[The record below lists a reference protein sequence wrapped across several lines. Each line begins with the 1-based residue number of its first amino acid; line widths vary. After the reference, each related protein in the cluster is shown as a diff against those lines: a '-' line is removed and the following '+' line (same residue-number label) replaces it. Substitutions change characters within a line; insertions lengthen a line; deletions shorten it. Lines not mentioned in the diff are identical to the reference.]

1 MGYPASDTKS
11 MYDANNNCHLQIQMR
26 SVMFS
31 WMKDSERQAKDP
43 EGLQPHLFRLYLVVV
58 PWIIIFRMKTANENY
73 SQLKKWTFLWV
84 LLKVFCNGAYK
95 FPPPNQIRLYLYFL
109 NHETPLLIYLPSAP
123 CIHYSVNLC
132 IKEWPGK
139 LSQISC
145 RRQRHISHICSGFK
159 NKNLCATFA
168 VATAV
173 AGSHRKRAAKK
184 MTSKYEI
191 KLAFVSVLLKT
202 FKLNMRKMPKS
213 MRVK

>member
-1 MGYPASDTKS
+1 MSGIIIEGGEHGVSSKWHKMYVWCKQQLSPTDT
-11 MYDANNNCHLQIQMR
+11 DAFCHVLMN
-26 SVMFS
+26 
-31 WMKDSERQAKDP
+31 ERQRKA
-43 EGLQPHLFRLYLVVV
+43 GQRSRGSTTWRISF
-58 PWIIIFRMKTANENY
+58 I
-73 SQLKKWTFLWV
+73 S
-84 LLKVFCNGAYK
+84 VF
-95 FPPPNQIRLYLYFL
+95 FL
-109 NHETPLLIYLPSAP
+109 NYETPLLIYLPSAR

-202 FKLNMRKMPKS
+202 FKLNMCKMPKS

>member
-1 MGYPASDTKS
+1 MEPF
-11 MYDANNNCHLQIQMR
+11 N
-26 SVMFS
+26 FS
-31 WMKDSERQAKDP
+31 
-43 EGLQPHLFRLYLVVV
+43 H
-58 PWIIIFRMKTANENY
+58 
-73 SQLKKWTFLWV
+73 
-84 LLKVFCNGAYK
+84 
-95 FPPPNQIRLYLYFL
+95 QIRFVYICIFL

-213 MRVK
+213 MRVKQNACAINQTKML

>member
-1 MGYPASDTKS
+1 MAGETITDIMQKTTTHIAY
-11 MYDANNNCHLQIQMR
+11 
-26 SVMFS
+26 
-31 WMKDSERQAKDP
+31 
-43 EGLQPHLFRLYLVVV
+43 LF
-58 PWIIIFRMKTANENY
+58 W
-73 SQLKKWTFLWV
+73 
-84 LLKVFCNGAYK
+84 
-95 FPPPNQIRLYLYFL
+95 
-109 NHETPLLIYLPSAP
+109 
-123 CIHYSVNLC
+123 
-132 IKEWPGK
+132 
-139 LSQISC
+139 
-145 RRQRHISHICSGFK
+145 FK

>member
-1 MGYPASDTKS
+1 MGYPASDTKC

-31 WMKDSERQAKDP
+31 WMKDSERQAKDL
-43 EGLQPHLFRLYLVVV
+43 EGLQPEEY
-58 PWIIIFRMKTANENY
+58 
-73 SQLKKWTFLWV
+73 
-84 LLKVFCNGAYK
+84 
-95 FPPPNQIRLYLYFL
+95 RLYLYFFL
-109 NHETPLLIYLPSAP
+109 NYETPLLIYLPSAR

-202 FKLNMRKMPKS
+202 FKLNMCKMPKS